1 MKFSAK
7 FLHGVYRLGV
17 KVFLALRFDFC
28 TWYEEELPPGPKI
41 FCSNHFSSSDAHF
54 VTTLMK
60 DNLHMVIGPG
70 FNVKLLKDYLKWA
83 EQIPAY
89 SKEQRANVVNTAVK
103 YLKEGDSIYIFP
115 EGKLNTLEQMVEFKK
130 GVARIYLEYPV
141 PIIPIGLMAPRRRV
155 KIRKSGQLVRHDMK
169 VVSKNYYA
177 NVGGPMFFPE
187 EEKMED
193 RALAEEIITK
203 KLKEKIQFL
212 IEDIKNNKFWS

>member
-1 MKFSAK
+1 
-7 FLHGVYRLGV
+7 
-17 KVFLALRFDFC
+17 
-28 TWYEEELPPGPKI
+28 
-41 FCSNHFSSSDAHF
+41 
-54 VTTLMK
+54 
-60 DNLHMVIGPG
+60 MVIGPG
-70 FNVKLLKDYLKWA
+70 FNVKLLKNYLKWA

-115 EGKLNTLEQMVEFKK
+115 EGRLNTLEEMVEFKK

-141 PIIPIGLMAPRRRV
+141 PIIPIGLMAPRRRL

-177 NVGGPMFFPE
+177 NVGAAMVFPE

-193 RALAEEIITK
+193 RALAEEIITQ
-203 KLKEKIQFL
+203 KLKDRIQFL
-212 IEDIKNNKFWS
+212 IEDIKNDKFWS